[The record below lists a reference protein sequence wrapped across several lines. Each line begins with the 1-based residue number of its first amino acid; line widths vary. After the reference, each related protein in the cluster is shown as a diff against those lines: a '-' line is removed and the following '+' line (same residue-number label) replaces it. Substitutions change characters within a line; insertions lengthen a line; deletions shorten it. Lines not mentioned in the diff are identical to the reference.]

1 MKTIYICSDTITG
14 IFSGIYDAWKAGK
27 TEQDCGITFLG
38 AVEQELFFDY
48 VEVEESERKAQA
60 VERLIRK
67 HMGMHAY
74 WDIFHAVLSP
84 DRDKGNAVLGTMMAA
99 RKLPD
104 GRKIMDHLSHP
115 MVEKVF
121 ELSRTV
127 AGEAHLLKGF
137 LRFQELESGI
147 LYAQITPKAQV
158 LSCLAPHF
166 EDRLPNENW
175 MIHDKSHRM
184 FAVHEAGKHWV
195 LVLDEY
201 WNEDRLLPVSEKEKE
216 YTKLWKNFCQT
227 IAIQSRMN
235 PRCQMQHLPL
245 RFRPN
250 MTEFQ

>member
-1 MKTIYICSDTITG
+1 MKTIYVCSDTVTG
-14 IFSGIYDAWKAGK
+14 VFSGIYDAWKAGEK
-27 TEQDCGITFLG
+27 ETECGIALLG
-38 AVEQELFFDY
+38 MVEQELFCDY
-48 VEVEESERKAQA
+48 IEVEETEHKAQA
-60 VERLIRK
+60 VETLIRR
-67 HMGMHAY
+67 HLGMQAY
-74 WDIFHAVLSP
+74 WDIYHAVLSP
-84 DRDKGNAVLGTMMAA
+84 DPEKGNAILGTMLAA
-99 RKLPD
+99 KKVSD
-104 GRKIMDHLSHP
+104 SRKIMEHLSHP

-127 AGEAHLLKGF
+127 GGEAHLLKGF
-137 LRFQELESGI
+137 LRFRELESGI

-175 MIHDKSHRM
+175 MIHDKNHKM

-201 WNEDRLLPVSEKEKE
+201 WNPQTELKESEQEKE
-216 YTKLWKNFCQT
+216 YAKLWKSFCKT
-227 IAIQSRMN
+227 ISIQSRTN

-250 MTEFQ
+250 MTEFC